1 MTAEKEKD
9 GQEED
14 ASSVINSV
22 RTLIGLAGNFNKL
35 PGHLRET
42 AASLMNHLADT
53 VVNSSVPERIEASEA
68 LTRMRKRFPKNAA
81 VVNDLLKK
89 ADERRHNISQNRR

>member
-9 GQEED
+9 GQGENT
-14 ASSVINSV
+14 SSAINCV
-22 RTLIGLAGNFNKL
+22 RTLVSLARNLNEL

-53 VVNSSVPERIEASEA
+53 VVNSSVPERIEASEV
-68 LTRMRKRFPKNAA
+68 LTRMKKRFPKSAD

-89 ADERRHNISQNRR
+89 ADDRRHNPPPNGR